1 MTVARNSEGVV
12 GILIDEALMYKDV
25 VCLSRSFD
33 EKERRIQMAVE
44 KHFSPRDPRAR
55 TNAGAAA
62 LLDGWDAADNA
73 AEM

>member
-1 MTVARNSEGVV
+1 
-12 GILIDEALMYKDV
+12 MYKDV
-25 VCLSRSFD
+25 VCWSRSFD